1 MMCKRKIIAWITVLC
16 MAAAMFPNFGAFAAE
31 RVTYLLD
38 TSKKSAITNAGFT
51 ADSKKV
57 NTTKYSAKWET
68 VIRRN
73 FI

>member
-1 MMCKRKIIAWITVLC
+1 MCKRKIIAWITVLC

-51 ADSKKV
+51 ADSKKDEYDKIFCKMG
-57 NTTKYSAKWET
+57 NG
-68 VIRRN
+68 
-73 FI
+73 